1 MVLSRCEAIFFIAI
15 GWSMLTLA
23 AISFITSCIAISTMG
38 IFGVAF
44 AGFGSLYVCI
54 KSLTIA
60 LTYIPA

>member
-15 GWSMLTLA
+15 GWSMLALA
-23 AISFITSCIAISTMG
+23 AISFITSCVGISMG

-54 KSLTIA
+54 KSLIIA